1 MPSNAFVLPPGA
13 CDCHMHIYG
22 SALPAAADAR
32 SVPPEASTEAY
43 RSMQATLGLERCV
56 VVTPSTYG
64 LDNRCTVD
72 AVQALNEAGTTARGI
87 AVLSPDVDAATL
99 ESLHACGIR
108 GVRFNQTLGSTSL
121 DDLEPLSERIAPLG
135 WHVEL
140 LLPATLWPG
149 IAPRL
154 RQLPIPVVLDHF
166 GRLPH
171 PGVEHPGHRAIVAL
185 LETGRVWVKLSG
197 AYLQGVEPASWA
209 ADAASMSAAYLR
221 VAPHRL
227 VWGSNWPHPTAHAGL
242 HHAPEDVESL
252 SLLRQWI
259 GDDANLRRILVDN
272 PATLYTF

>member
-1 MPSNAFVLPPGA
+1 VDRVGEVDDLDPHRRKVALELVALGGA
-13 CDCHMHIYG
+13 
-22 SALPAAADAR
+22 AP
-32 SVPPEASTEAY
+32 
-43 RSMQATLGLERCV
+43 
-56 VVTPSTYG
+56 VVTLEDDVERVLRPGLQLVGHG
-64 LDNRCTVD
+64 LDDGLVD
-72 AVQALNEAGTTARGI
+72 VG
-87 AVLSPDVDAATL
+87 DV
-99 ESLHACGIR
+99 
-108 GVRFNQTLGSTSL
+108 L

-140 LLPATLWPG
+140 LLPAALWPG
-149 IAPRL
+149 ITPRL

-185 LETGRVWVKLSG
+185 LETDRVWVKLSG
-197 AYLQGVEPASWA
+197 AYLQGVEPGLWA

-221 VAPHRL
+221 AAPHRL

-259 GDDANLRRILVDN
+259 GADANLHRILVDN
-272 PATLYTF
+272 PAMLYSF